1 MQLPTDAMSDEI
13 NRNGEV
19 RLLCDRLE
27 FARDT
32 TPSSTWHGCGD
43 GMLQHCFSTC
53 NESTAIGGH
62 VSDAD
67 GDRAIRAPTVEANT
81 NVNGDEVTILY
92 DARTWNPVHQLLIDA
107 DAGRRRKRRP
117 RLRSTSVSDKEGLA
131 TTRENRTVCG
141 LVDLRCGDARL
152 ASKSSHLE
160 NRRNEGSSALNPH
173 HIRFR
178 AKLDAR

>member
-32 TPSSTWHGCGD
+32 TPSSTWHGCGNR
-43 GMLQHCFSTC
+43 MLQHRFSTC
-53 NESTAIGGH
+53 DESTAIGGH

-67 GDRAIRAPTVEANT
+67 GDRAIRAPTVEPNAH
-81 NVNGDEVTILY
+81 VDGDKIAVLY
-92 DARTWNPVHQLLIDA
+92 DARTRNPVHQLLIHTDT
-107 DAGRRRKRRP
+107 GRRRKRRT
-117 RLRSTSVSDKEGLA
+117 RLRSTSVSDKEGLT

-160 NRRNEGSSALNPH
+160 DRRNEGSSALNPH